1 MKTVMNRIMVL
12 FMVLFL
18 VLSMSACGP
27 SPLNEKVNESG
38 TDKEASAKVNQ
49 ETDFKPF
56 VVQNYNRQLV
66 IDEVPEAVF
75 AVQTTNIET
84 LIALGLQEKIV
95 GVAPGYDAD
104 FLPEYQEIYNSLNI
118 LGDNLVGGAGG
129 YPSFEAV
136 VNTKPDFIY
145 GTSFSLGKT
154 GTISPLENIDK
165 MGIAT
170 YINKPTD
177 MLNAQMDD
185 VYNEILTLGR
195 IFNVE
200 GRASELVQNMSTKIS
215 GVQGKLG
222 IIEEP
227 VSVFVFDSEEEGMI
241 FTAGTSLLSNL
252 IKIAGGKNIFS
263 DVNRNWLFANNEKII
278 GSKPEIIV
286 IVDYGEAGAEG
297 KITSFKNNPLFA
309 KLPAVVNDQFVVVNL
324 NDVLPGT
331 RNADCVE
338 KLAKGFYPEK
348 FK

>member
-1 MKTVMNRIMVL
+1 VLSVKTVMNRIMVL

-38 TDKEASAKVNQ
+38 ADKEVSAKVGQ

-165 MGIAT
+165 MGITT

-200 GRASELVQNMSTKIS
+200 GRASELVQSMSTKIS
-215 GVQGKLG
+215 GVQGK
-222 IIEEP
+222 ECARKWVP
-227 VSVFVFDSEEEGMI
+227 
-241 FTAGTSLLSNL
+241 
-252 IKIAGGKNIFS
+252 
-263 DVNRNWLFANNEKII
+263 
-278 GSKPEIIV
+278 
-286 IVDYGEAGAEG
+286 
-297 KITSFKNNPLFA
+297 
-309 KLPAVVNDQFVVVNL
+309 
-324 NDVLPGT
+324 
-331 RNADCVE
+331 
-338 KLAKGFYPEK
+338 
-348 FK
+348 